1 MSNFFQLLTFKG
13 DVVFFS
19 KLFDRGQLF
28 SVRDVQRRR
37 VPKFNIC
44 PKTIKKHFRR
54 NLKRFGIIANQP
66 LYVSEFH
73 TSTPLGTI
81 KNQLSARRFRP
92 PFRGIPFSQ
101 ISGCRRP
108 AATGDSGNAMMRNLD
123 AGVQSRTKG
132 PNRANTLQLKLVSRL
147 LPRP

>member
-1 MSNFFQLLTFKG
+1 MSNFFQLLSFKG
-13 DVVFFS
+13 DVVF
-19 KLFDRGQLF
+19 LANYRGQLF
-28 SVRDVQRRR
+28 SVRDVRRRR
-37 VPKFNIC
+37 VPKFNMC